1 MFKRES
7 VIAVILLILL
17 INIGFSSA
25 ITGAIGN
32 AKMVLYPEVNGRTN
46 TVIEKSILV
55 KNPNDV
61 VVNITLQLDPE
72 AEKFIELVDKN
83 FLLEPYSEKTAEF
96 VIKVKEP
103 GTYDGKIAILF
114 SDTVEKKTGV
124 ALSSE
129 IVVIAKKSGSAP
141 DAEKEVVEE
150 TEDGNSTGKNES
162 AGWNPLTGSAIFG
175 ESDSALAVGVIGST
189 IILVIV
195 VIVLMIIL
203 YKRLKK
209 KGEKRRKKVNAR
221 KKP

>member
-7 VIAVILLILL
+7 VITLILL
-17 INIGFSSA
+17 LLIVNVGFCSA

-96 VIKVKEP
+96 VIKVKE
-103 GTYDGKIAILF
+103 G
-114 SDTVEKKTGV
+114 
-124 ALSSE
+124 
-129 IVVIAKKSGSAP
+129 
-141 DAEKEVVEE
+141 
-150 TEDGNSTGKNES
+150 
-162 AGWNPLTGSAIFG
+162 
-175 ESDSALAVGVIGST
+175 
-189 IILVIV
+189 
-195 VIVLMIIL
+195 
-203 YKRLKK
+203 
-209 KGEKRRKKVNAR
+209 
-221 KKP
+221 